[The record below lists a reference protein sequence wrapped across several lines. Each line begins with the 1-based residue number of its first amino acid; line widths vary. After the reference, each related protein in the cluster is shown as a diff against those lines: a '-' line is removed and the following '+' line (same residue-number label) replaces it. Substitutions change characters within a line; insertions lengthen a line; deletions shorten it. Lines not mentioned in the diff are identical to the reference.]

1 MLWHGEILFLSLRR
15 RKWKQISFFIQGFPK
30 GITSLIRTWE
40 PGRKKSGVPRGKVE
54 LDLYLMIPEKLN
66 ALLEQTEG
74 HCSVENTFSKFV
86 SQATDSRCVFSLFT
100 LNRTAPSWLERWH
113 WQSYEGILPCPSRS
127 VSRIFLS
134 YF

>member
-1 MLWHGEILFLSLRR
+1 MVLTYVMTWRDLVSLSQKKKMETDIFLYTR
-15 RKWKQISFFIQGFPK
+15 IPK
-30 GITSLIRTWE
+30 GNYITNKDMRAW
-40 PGRKKSGVPRGKVE
+40 KKKKWCARGKVE

-100 LNRTAPSWLERWH
+100 LNRTAPS
-113 WQSYEGILPCPSRS
+113 
-127 VSRIFLS
+127 
-134 YF
+134 